1 MDCSLQH
8 RIRERAYEIWSA
20 EGRTHG
26 RAEQHWLAAERQV
39 LSEMAPQVSAPA
51 EKDRSGAAKT
61 FDYECSPATQE
72 GGKRGLK
79 NLVLEVVMAGP
90 VPAIDVFRL

>member
-51 EKDRSGAAKT
+51 EPAGQKKT
-61 FDYECSPATQE
+61 
-72 GGKRGLK
+72 
-79 NLVLEVVMAGP
+79 
-90 VPAIDVFRL
+90 VPARQRSSITNVRPQPKKVANAG

>member
-51 EKDRSGAAKT
+51 QPVGQKKTVSARQRRSITNIRPQPKKVA
-61 FDYECSPATQE
+61 
-72 GGKRGLK
+72 
-79 NLVLEVVMAGP
+79 NAG
-90 VPAIDVFRL
+90 

>member
-51 EKDRSGAAKT
+51 QPVGQKKT
-61 FDYECSPATQE
+61 
-72 GGKRGLK
+72 
-79 NLVLEVVMAGP
+79 
-90 VPAIDVFRL
+90 VPARQRRPITNVRPQPKKVANAG

>member
-39 LSEMAPQVSAPA
+39 LSEMAAQVSVPA
-51 EKDRSGAAKT
+51 EPVGQKKT
-61 FDYECSPATQE
+61 
-72 GGKRGLK
+72 
-79 NLVLEVVMAGP
+79 
-90 VPAIDVFRL
+90 VPARQRRSITNVRPQPKKVANAG